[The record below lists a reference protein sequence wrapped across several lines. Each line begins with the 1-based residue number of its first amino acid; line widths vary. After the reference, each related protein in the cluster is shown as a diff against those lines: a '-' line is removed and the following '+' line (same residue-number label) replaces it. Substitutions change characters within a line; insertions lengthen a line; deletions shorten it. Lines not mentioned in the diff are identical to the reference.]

1 MTVKEFRMEAE
12 AANREVSSKFK
23 YVTDKIKYG
32 FFETWS
38 VIDISKPVWEGDCE
52 DYSLTVLWL
61 MSDKK
66 KKTFLFNILFHPDYR
81 MHFVRYK
88 ATKEGHAVLSYKDK
102 FCDNIQQ
109 KWFTKKDEEY
119 TRYNWKWPIFG
130 FIVCINLVLGKIIK
144 RVVKP
149 GG

>member
-1 MTVKEFRMEAE
+1 MEAE

-23 YVTDKIKYG
+23 YVTDKLKYG

-66 KKTFLFNILFHPDYR
+66 KKTFLFNILLHPDYR

>member
-1 MTVKEFRMEAE
+1 MEAE

-119 TRYNWKWPIFG
+119 TRYDWKWPIFG

>member
-1 MTVKEFRMEAE
+1 MTVKEYRMEAE

-119 TRYNWKWPIFG
+119 TRYDWKWPIFG

>member
-1 MTVKEFRMEAE
+1 MEAE

-23 YVTDKIKYG
+23 YVTDKLKYG

>member
-1 MTVKEFRMEAE
+1 MEAE

-23 YVTDKIKYG
+23 YVTDKLKYG

-119 TRYNWKWPIFG
+119 TRYDWKWPIFG

>member
-1 MTVKEFRMEAE
+1 MEE
-12 AANREVSSKFK
+12 ANREVASKFR
-23 YVTDKIKYG
+23 YVTDKVKYG

-38 VIDISKPVWEGDCE
+38 VMDTTKTVWEGDCE

-66 KKTFLFNILFHPDYR
+66 KKAFLFNILFHPDYR

-88 ATKEGHAVLSYKDK
+88 ATKEGHAVLHYKGK

-119 TRYNWKWPIFG
+119 TRYDWKWPIFG

>member
-1 MTVKEFRMEAE
+1 MEAE

-88 ATKEGHAVLSYKDK
+88 ATKEGHAVLHYKGK

-119 TRYNWKWPIFG
+119 TRYDWKWPIFG

>member
-1 MTVKEFRMEAE
+1 
-12 AANREVSSKFK
+12 
-23 YVTDKIKYG
+23 
-32 FFETWS
+32 
-38 VIDISKPVWEGDCE
+38 
-52 DYSLTVLWL
+52 

-119 TRYNWKWPIFG
+119 TRYDWKWPIFG